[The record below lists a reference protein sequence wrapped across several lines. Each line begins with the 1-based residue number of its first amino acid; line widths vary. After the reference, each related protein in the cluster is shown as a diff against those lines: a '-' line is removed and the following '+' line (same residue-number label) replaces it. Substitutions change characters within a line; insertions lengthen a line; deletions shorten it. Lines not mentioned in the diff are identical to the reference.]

1 MSFSDF
7 NVEMTESK
15 ASYETLEGANRNL
28 GHSKKKVNCE
38 KIVTITGR
46 VLMVVFGL
54 LYYSFAIKAL
64 IDTNYIEERDI
75 CKTSDLW
82 SYMFVSLLTNFIVI
96 KLKTKINQNK
106 LIIILLP
113 NIYIIVIKTWYI
125 IWASLLFYGISC
137 IDKLS
142 DTLLYK
148 MSILQYIFDIISL
161 GITSICS
168 LYVVYLVK
176 EDNKETREA
185 AVLALSDALRQSRE
199 NNLESADI

>member
-1 MSFSDF
+1 MSFNDF
-7 NVEMTESK
+7 NVELMDTK
-15 ASYETLEGANRNL
+15 VRYEALGDVNRNMDKP
-28 GHSKKKVNCE
+28 KKRINCE
-38 KIVTITGR
+38 KIITITGKT
-46 VLMVVFGL
+46 LIIIFGF

-64 IDTNYIEERDI
+64 IDTNYIKERDI

-82 SYMFVSLLTNFIVI
+82 SYMFVSLLTNFIII
-96 KLKTKINQNK
+96 KLKTKINEKK

-113 NIYIIVIKTWYI
+113 NIYIIAIKCWYI

-142 DTLLYK
+142 NTLLYK
-148 MSILQYIFDIISL
+148 ISILQYIFDIISL

-168 LYVVYLVK
+168 LYVMYLVK
-176 EDNKETREA
+176 EDDKQTKEA
-185 AVLALSDALRQSRE
+185 AVLALSDALRHSSE